1 MDENLPADEPGGKKE
16 KVNDVRGKAAALILS
31 LISLLGVTGCWD
43 MTEINQLAIGNLAG
57 GDIDPETGNQI
68 VYYQFVNPSAL
79 ASQKGVGIKSPVYTY
94 RVEAKTLAELALGA
108 TDVLPRDLFPDHF
121 QVYLMTERMARR
133 GLHSYLNFLE
143 RQTNRRTDL
152 DLVITDSSIADVMNT
167 YTLFERIPGRSL
179 RALFEL
185 QYKVSGRVNPKSRIK
200 DVVEHMESSVLT
212 VLPVISLRGAGQ
224 ASTTGRYEHI
234 DANKGSLVLSG
245 GAVIKKD
252 RMIGKLSLDQIPLY
266 NVMKNEAKVYYDRI
280 RVNGKNV
287 DVGASKLK
295 VRRKLAMEGGRPVL
309 HLNVYAELK
318 LLNTDQNE
326 ALSMDSLDQIKQAFN
341 VQVADKAIDFFEW
354 SRSKGWDLLSI
365 EDQMGKKRGKEWRE
379 ALNEQEAWKRAKLE
393 PEIRCKVTDMG
404 AIIDPY
410 KGDNP

>member
-1 MDENLPADEPGGKKE
+1 
-16 KVNDVRGKAAALILS
+16 
-31 LISLLGVTGCWD
+31 
-43 MTEINQLAIGNLAG
+43 
-57 GDIDPETGNQI
+57 
-68 VYYQFVNPSAL
+68 
-79 ASQKGVGIKSPVYTY
+79 
-94 RVEAKTLAELALGA
+94 
-108 TDVLPRDLFPDHF
+108 
-121 QVYLMTERMARR
+121 
-133 GLHSYLNFLE
+133 
-143 RQTNRRTDL
+143 
-152 DLVITDSSIADVMNT
+152 MNT

-266 NVMKNEAKVYYDRI
+266 NLMKNEAKVYYDRI

-295 VRRKLAMEGGRPVL
+295 VRRKLSMEGGRPVL

-318 LLNTDQNE
+318 LLNTEQNE

-341 VQVADKAIDFFEW
+341 VQVADKAIGFFEW

-365 EDQMGKKRGKEWRE
+365 EDQMGKKRGKMWRE

-393 PEIRCKVTDMG
+393 PEVRCKVTDMG

-410 KGDNP
+410 KGGNP